1 VKRVLLL
8 VALPFVLAA
17 CGSTAESTP
26 NVGADVARAEL
37 TVAATNVTSWYT
49 AHGTYVG
56 ANPGVTGVTLG
67 RADQFSFC
75 VQDATSH
82 LAGPGPGS
90 AIAPGACT

>member
-1 VKRVLLL
+1 VKRVLPLA
-8 VALPFVLAA
+8 ALPLVLAA
-17 CGSTAESTP
+17 CGSTTDSTP

-37 TVAATNVTSWYT
+37 TVAATNVTTWYT

-56 ANPGVTGVTLG
+56 ANPGVTGVMLA

-82 LAGPGPGS
+82 LAGPAPGS
-90 AIAPGACT
+90 AIAPGACA